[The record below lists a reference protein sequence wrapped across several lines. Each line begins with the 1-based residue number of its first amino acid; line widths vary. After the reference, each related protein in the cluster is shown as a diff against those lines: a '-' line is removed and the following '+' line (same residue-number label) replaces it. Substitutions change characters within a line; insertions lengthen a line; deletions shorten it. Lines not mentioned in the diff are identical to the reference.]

1 MGGLLGFLYG
11 FKERVRIETRVKSM
25 KIDSCQRVLFSIL
38 FTLSLGKERVD
49 DTEAGRR
56 KCWNEAG

>member
-1 MGGLLGFLYG
+1 
-11 FKERVRIETRVKSM
+11 M
-25 KIDSCQRVLFSIL
+25 KIDSCRRVLFSIL